1 LSNRQ
6 DAGVKNRKDFQM
18 SFSIQTNVNS
28 LVAQENLRVN
38 SNFQSQTI
46 QRLTSGYRINSSA
59 DDAAGLAVANKFR
72 SDVTELSQGVRNAN
86 DGVSQLQI
94 MDGGMNNIGK
104 MLDRLKTLATQSASD
119 SFTGDRNT
127 LNSEYQTLTGEINR
141 QAQAIGLSQGGALAK
156 NLSVYLGGGAGS
168 TAAAT
173 LANGSV
179 SINLTKS
186 TVDAQ
191 SLGLQGVQ
199 SVNSNTY
206 DLGGAST
213 TSVAKILGDAGNG
226 APSGGAVA
234 STTFK
239 FFGAG
244 YANDASGANAGISV
258 NVNLNGVGDTSTL
271 VDAINAGIQS
281 AGNLSTGAAAAFKA
295 AHVSASVVTDA
306 NGRQKLAFTSANSSF
321 EVEATDRTSNALVG
335 NFGADGTSAA
345 TGAQMGTTVDARG
358 AAAAAANAAW
368 NFSAGNASV
377 QLTVSGAGM
386 SSAKTVTLNTDY
398 SSGFATIDLIAADIT
413 TKLGVT
419 GVTVSNN
426 AGTLRFASTAGAISV
441 SATSQ
446 TAGSLAATGL
456 NATASANGSSASAGA
471 TYSDLVAS
479 GSYEMGSTTTGA
491 AANFTWA
498 GAIGVNTTQAVTVS
512 ANDASGSAH
521 AKTISLANATTG
533 ASLGAAVAALNDA
546 LQKSD
551 DSTLQQITA
560 VGVNENG
567 VQKINFVSTL
577 SSFGVTLGT
586 VGTGTTGIKDGSGN
600 QGTTTQATQIGTAA
614 AGDISTVA
622 GAKSAV
628 AALTSAV
635 SHLGTAQAV
644 VGKGQNQL
652 GYAIGLAQSQIGNF
666 SAAQAQI
673 RDADVASEAANLTK
687 ASVLQQASIAA
698 MAQANSAPQA
708 VLSLLRG

>member
-1 LSNRQ
+1 
-6 DAGVKNRKDFQM
+6 M

-59 DDAAGLAVANKFR
+59 DDAAGLAIANKFR
-72 SDVTELSQGVRNAN
+72 NDTAELSQGVRNAN

-94 MDGGMNNIGK
+94 MDGGMNNISK

-127 LNSEYQTLTGEINR
+127 LNSEYQTLIGEINR
-141 QAQAIGLSQGGALAK
+141 QAQAIGLNQGGGFAK
-156 NLSVYLGGGAGS
+156 SLSVYLGGGAGS
-168 TAAAT
+168 SAAAT

-179 SINLTKS
+179 SINLSKS

-199 SVNSNTY
+199 AANSKAY

-213 TSVAKILGDAGNG
+213 TSVQKILSDAGNG
-226 APSGGAVA
+226 APSGGSVA

-244 YANDASGANAGISV
+244 YANDVSGVNNGISV
-258 NVNLNGVGDTSTL
+258 TVNLNGVGDTSTL
-271 VDAINAGIQS
+271 VDAINAGIQT
-281 AGNLSTGAAAAFKA
+281 AANQSTGAAAAFKA
-295 AHVSASVVTDA
+295 ANITASVVTDA
-306 NGRQKLAFTSANSSF
+306 NGNQKLAFTSANSSF
-321 EVEATDRTSNALVG
+321 EAEATDRTSNALMG
-335 NFGADGTSAA
+335 NLGGDGTTAA

-358 AAAAAANAAW
+358 AATAAGGAAW
-368 NFSAGNASV
+368 NFSAASASV

-386 SSAKTVTLNTDY
+386 SSPKTVTLNTDY
-398 SSGFATIDLIAADIT
+398 SVIGSYATVDAIAADIT

-419 GVTVSNN
+419 GLTVSNN
-426 AGTLRFASTAGAISV
+426 GGTLRFTSTAGAVSI

-446 TAGSLAATGL
+446 TAGSVGAMGL
-456 NATASANGSSASAGA
+456 NATATANGTSASAGA
-471 TYSDLVAS
+471 AYSDVVAS
-479 GSYEMGSTTTGA
+479 GSYEMGNTSGS

-498 GAIGVNTTQAVTVS
+498 GAIALNTTQAVTVS
-512 ANDASGSAH
+512 ANDASGTAH

-551 DSTLQQITA
+551 DSTLQQVTA
-560 VGVNENG
+560 VAVNDNG

-577 SSFGVTLGT
+577 SSFSVTLGT

-600 QGTTTQATQIGTAA
+600 QGSTTQAAQIGSST
-614 AGDISTVA
+614 AGDISSA
-622 GAKSAV
+622 SGAKSAV
-628 AALTSAV
+628 AALTAAV

-652 GYAIGLAQSQIGNF
+652 SYAIGLAQSQISNF
-666 SAAQAQI
+666 SAAQSQI
-673 RDADVASEAANLTK
+673 RDADVAAEAANLTK